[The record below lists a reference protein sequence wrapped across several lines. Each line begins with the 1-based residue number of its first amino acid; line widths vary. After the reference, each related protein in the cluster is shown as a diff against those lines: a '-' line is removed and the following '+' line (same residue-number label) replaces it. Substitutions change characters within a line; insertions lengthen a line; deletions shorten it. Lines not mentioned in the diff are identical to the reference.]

1 MSRSIY
7 GFAAEFEDAET
18 LVKAVRRAREGGYRK
33 LEAYTPYPI
42 GELEELIPMHNLL
55 PAIVLFSGLVGTIT
69 AWVMQSGIAIWD
81 FPINVGGRPLYS
93 WPSFVPITF
102 ELTVL
107 FAASGAFFGAL
118 WLCGFP
124 LVHHPVFNIPQFAR
138 VSDDRFFLC
147 IEAQDSKFYPE
158 DTFEFLSGLG
168 PIRVWEIE
176 RE

>member
-1 MSRSIY
+1 MTPGIY
-7 GFAAEFEDAET
+7 GCAAEFDDPGK
-18 LVKAVRRAREGGYRK
+18 LVAAARRAREVGYRRI
-33 LEAYTPYPI
+33 ETYSPYPI
-42 GELEELIPMHNLL
+42 EEVGELIPMINPL
-55 PAIVLFSGLVGTIT
+55 PVIVLFSGLLGIVT

-107 FAASGAFFGAL
+107 FAGTAAFFAAL

-124 LVHHPVFNIPQFAR
+124 RIHHPVFNVGEFAR

-147 IEAQDSKFYPE
+147 IEARDFKFSRD
-158 DTFEFLSGLG
+158 DTFAFLSKLDAV
-168 PIRVWEIE
+168 RVWEVE